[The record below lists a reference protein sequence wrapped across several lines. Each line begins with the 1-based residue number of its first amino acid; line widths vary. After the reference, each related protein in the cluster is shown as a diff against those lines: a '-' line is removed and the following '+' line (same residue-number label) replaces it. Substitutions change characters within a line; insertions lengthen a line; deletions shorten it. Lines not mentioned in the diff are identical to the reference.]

1 MILIKEVGAQMDEP
15 IIVKQSAKG
24 TFLFSLGALVLA
36 VLSLFLVLVDVRTFA
51 TGSRIFQNPTVYVI
65 VKVAAVIG
73 VVFFGYAFFYL
84 VKRAKQGKAILVVD
98 ENGVTDNSSSVS
110 FGFIPWGDIDE
121 VRVDAVFGNNCIE
134 LLLNNE
140 QEYLDKLSGL
150 KKQAILANKKM
161 GYPAVCITLN
171 STGADPHA
179 LLPGIQK
186 KLEAAKAKA

>member
-1 MILIKEVGAQMDEP
+1 MEEP
-15 IIVKQSAKG
+15 IIVKQSTKG
-24 TFLFSLGALVLA
+24 TLLFSFGALVLA
-36 VLSLFLVLVDVRTFA
+36 VLSLFLILVDIRTFA
-51 TGSRIFQNPTVYVI
+51 NGPRIFQDQTVYVI
-65 VKVAAVIG
+65 VKIAAVIG

-98 ENGVTDNSSSVS
+98 EKGVTDNSSSVS

-140 QEYLDKLSGL
+140 NDYIAKLSGL

-171 STGADPHA
+171 STGVDPRA

-186 KLEAAKAKA
+186 KFAAAKAKA